1 MSLTL
6 LEYIHLSRE
15 KQRGAIPLKTKG
27 KFTMVL
33 LESEPMDSAP
43 PHLPPPPP
51 HPRCGI
57 HYIMSRCSSL

>member
-6 LEYIHLSRE
+6 LEYIHLRTVLSRE
-15 KQRGAIPLKTKG
+15 KVRGAIPLNIKG

-43 PHLPPPPP
+43 PP
-51 HPRCGI
+51 PRCGI
-57 HYIMSRCSSL
+57 HYIMFRCPSLQG

>member
-15 KQRGAIPLKTKG
+15 KQRGAIPLNIKG

-43 PHLPPPPP
+43 PP
-51 HPRCGI
+51 PRCGI
-57 HYIMSRCSSL
+57 HYIMSRCSSLQG